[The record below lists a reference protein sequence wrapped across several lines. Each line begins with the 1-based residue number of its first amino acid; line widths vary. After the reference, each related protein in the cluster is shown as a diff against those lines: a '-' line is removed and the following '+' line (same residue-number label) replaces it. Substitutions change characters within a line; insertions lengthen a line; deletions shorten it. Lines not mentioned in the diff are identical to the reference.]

1 MKTTLLFGLAILSS
15 FFINAQNGLEG
26 IIVEKYYIS
35 DANDTLANSTD
46 GKLPIGSVTYRVYA
60 DMLPGYKFQ
69 ALFGLP
75 APDLHQ
81 LKFATTTLFF
91 NNEQRGGIFP
101 NSNMTQSRSA
111 TVMLDSWVSV
121 GSATTGNS
129 ASPARY
135 GVLKTEDNGLTNVV
149 NNFVPPL
156 LQNADPMAGTPLT
169 VQDGLILGATLP
181 KTVTLV
187 GITPTDLALIDNAN
201 DILNGNSFITDNG
214 SIASLSG
221 SEGPDLAVNK
231 VLLGQF
237 TTDGIFSFEFNMQIG
252 TPTGGTQQYVA
263 SNPSGNQIVLPSLT
277 YNSALAVSKIASS
290 ISDGFSLYPN
300 PSQNEVKIVISI
312 SSNNA
317 NNSYKIIDVLGH
329 IIAEKQIGKT
339 NVNQVETVDVS
350 NLANGHYLFQLN
362 MNGISSSKKIIKK

>member
-15 FFINAQNGLEG
+15 FIMKAQNGLEG

-46 GKLPIGSVTYRVYA
+46 GKLPVGSVTYRVYA

-91 NNEQRGGIFP
+91 NNEQRGAIFP
-101 NSNMTQSRSA
+101 NSNMTQSKSA
-111 TVMLDSWVSV
+111 TVMLDSWISV
-121 GSATTGNS
+121 GAATTGNS

-156 LQNADPMAGTPLT
+156 LQNADPMAGIPLT

-187 GITPTDLALIDNAN
+187 GITPTDLALIDNTN
-201 DILNGNSFITDNG
+201 DILNGNSFMTDNG

-221 SEGPDLAVNK
+221 SEGPDLALNK

-237 TTDGIFSFEFNMQIG
+237 TTDGIFTFEFNMQIG

-263 SNPSGNQIVLPSLT
+263 SNPSGSQIVLPALT
-277 YNSALAVSKIASS
+277 YSSASAVPKIAAP
-290 ISDGFSLYPN
+290 ISGFSLYPN
-300 PSQNEVKIVISI
+300 PSQNEVKIVINKS
-312 SSNNA
+312 SSNT

-329 IIAEKQIGKT
+329 VIAEKQIGKMS
-339 NVNQVETVDVS
+339 VNQVETVDIS
-350 NLANGHYLFQLN
+350 NLASGHYLFQLTVD
-362 MNGISSSKKIIKK
+362 GISSSKKIIKK

>member
-15 FFINAQNGLEG
+15 FIMNAQNGLEG

-46 GKLPIGSVTYRVYA
+46 GKLPVGSVTYRVYA

-75 APDLHQ
+75 APDLHP

-91 NNEQRGGIFP
+91 NNESRGAVFP
-101 NSNMTQSRSA
+101 NSNMTQSKSA
-111 TVMLDSWVSV
+111 TVMLDSWISV
-121 GSATTGNS
+121 GGATTGNVS
-129 ASPARY
+129 SPARY
-135 GVLKTEDNGLTNVV
+135 GVLKSEDNGLTNVV
-149 NNFVPPL
+149 NTFSPPL
-156 LQNADPMAGTPLT
+156 LQNADPAAGIPLT
-169 VQDGLILGATLP
+169 VQDGFILGATLP

-187 GITPTDLALIDNAN
+187 GITPTDLALIDNTN
-201 DILNGNSFITDNG
+201 DILNGNSFMTDNG

-221 SEGPDLAVNK
+221 SVGPDTIANK

-237 TTDGIFSFEFNMQIG
+237 TTDGVFSFEFNMQIG

-263 SNPSGNQIVLPSLT
+263 SNPSGTQVVLPSLT
-277 YNSALAVSKIASS
+277 YNSALAVSKIKSA
-290 ISDGFSLYPN
+290 ISEGINLFPN
-300 PSQNEVKIVISI
+300 PSQNEVKIII
-312 SSNNA
+312 NKSSNNA

-329 IIAEKQIGKT
+329 VFSEKQIGKIR
-339 NVNQVETVDVS
+339 VNQVEIIDVS
-350 NLANGHYLFQLN
+350 NLASGQYMIQLN
-362 MNGISSSKKIIKK
+362 IDGVSSSRKIIKN